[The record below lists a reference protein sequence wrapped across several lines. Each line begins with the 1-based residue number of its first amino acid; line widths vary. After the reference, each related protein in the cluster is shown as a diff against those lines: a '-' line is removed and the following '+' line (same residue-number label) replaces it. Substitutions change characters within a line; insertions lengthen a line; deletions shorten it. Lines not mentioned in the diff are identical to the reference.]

1 MLWDKAVPAELKIRE
16 IEEGVVPYK
25 TKVIDNSEEIIQE
38 IGRLASDSNELATCL
53 TAGGILYSHYYFFN
67 IKKKLL
73 DKQRKG
79 EHMGIRYVTSIE
91 KENLETAKLYLDN
104 GIQIKHFRTLPPM
117 SFGVSD
123 KEIAATIEKMEG
135 GRVVGSL
142 LISNEP
148 AYVKHFTAVF
158 EELWKTGIDAI
169 DRIRDIEEGVDLADI
184 EIIANP
190 REGIRRAWHIIKSA
204 QEEVSIIF
212 SSVNALRRQIQ
223 MGGAQ
228 LLKEVSENCGAKI
241 RLLVPSDIEND
252 DNRIITKLVDGL
264 RLVCPKVDIRIID
277 KGFRT
282 RITIV
287 AVDERECII
296 IELKDDTKDV
306 SHAAAGLSTYS
317 NSKSIV
323 SSYTSIFKNLWKQTE
338 LNEQLKIHDKMQKEL
353 INLAAHELR
362 TPQPLIMSIES
373 MKRSFPNDERISIIL
388 RSAERLQKLSNDI
401 LDVTRIEGNTLR
413 LNLENVDLNEIII
426 GICRDFGV
434 IGSSNIISNNKG
446 IKFNYKFNQGGR
458 KQKAG
463 KRVGAIL
470 VQADKSRLIQ
480 VVFNMLSN
488 AVNSIKELEQRKLAK
503 DRQTQL
509 AVKVEQ
515 NRQDDEER
523 TISISVEE
531 NTSGGQAIVSIR
543 DTGIGIDPEILSRLF
558 CKFATKSFD
567 GIGLGLYI
575 CKGIIEAHGGI
586 IWAINNYDERDK
598 GATFSF
604 SLPLKT
610 S

>member
-1 MLWDKAVPAELKIRE
+1 M
-16 IEEGVVPYK
+16 
-25 TKVIDNSEEIIQE
+25 IDNSEEIIQE

-53 TAGGILYSHYYFFN
+53 TAGGMLYSHYYFFN

-91 KENLETAKLYLDN
+91 KENLEIVKLYLDN
-104 GIQIKHFRTLPPM
+104 SIQIKHFRTLPPM

-135 GRVVGSL
+135 GRVIQSL

-169 DRIRDIEEGVDLADI
+169 DRVRDIEEGVDLADI

-252 DNRIITKLVDGL
+252 DNHIITKLVDGL

-277 KGFRT
+277 KSFRT

-362 TPQPLIMSIES
+362 TPVQPLIMSIES
-373 MKRSFPNDERISIIL
+373 MKRSFPNDERISIIQ

-413 LNLENVDLNEIII
+413 LNLEIVDLNEIII

-434 IGSSNIISNNKG
+434 ISSSNNISNNKG
-446 IKFNYKFNQGGR
+446 IKFNYKFNKGGR

-463 KRVGAIL
+463 KRVGVGTFL

-480 VVFNMLSN
+480 VVFNLLSN
-488 AVNSIKELEQRKLAK
+488 AVNSIKELEQRKLVK
-503 DRQTQL
+503 KGRQTRL
-509 AVKVEQ
+509 PVKVEQ
-515 NRQDDEER
+515 NRQDDEES
-523 TISISVEE
+523 TIFIAVEE
-531 NTSGGQAIVSIR
+531 HTSGCQAIVSIR
-543 DTGIGIDPEILSRLF
+543 DSGIGIDPEILPRLF

-567 GIGLGLYI
+567 GSGLGLYI
-575 CKGIIEAHGGI
+575 CKGIIEAHGGN
-586 IWAINNYDERDK
+586 IWAKNNIDGK

-604 SLPLKT
+604 TLPLLDKRN
-610 S
+610 